1 MLGVRRVIS
10 TIVTMAES
18 YPDHDI
24 EVTRVERRTNASLVR
39 RLLAESRHHDAVIV
53 FGAVGFRD
61 AYSDLI
67 AAAILGKRGHTVI
80 VTECI
85 WEPTS
90 RSFERLLGF
99 RPQTSHDRSPPQRP
113 AFRAAVKLIDAPSV
127 HYCVESTHEL
137 RLFPTVWGVDPSR
150 VHFTPFCYWIDDTK
164 PSVVADGTV
173 FAGGDSLRD
182 YRALLAAASSVDA
195 KFVVATHLPLAMVP
209 ANVKAGPL
217 PSREFDA
224 AFRAAAVVVVPLVED
239 SLRAA
244 GQQTYLSAMALGK
257 PLVVTDSPGVR
268 DYVRNGETGLIVQL
282 DEPAEM
288 AQAIRWLLD
297 PSNAPEVAAMTGRA
311 QAIARANYGREAY
324 FGRLFELVNELSG
337 AA

>member
-1 MLGVRRVIS
+1 MRRVLS
-10 TIVTMAES
+10 TIVTMGEF

-24 EVTRVERRTNASLVR
+24 EVTRVERKTNASLVR
-39 RLLAESRHHDAVIV
+39 RLLAESAHHDATIV

-67 AAAILGKRGHTVI
+67 AAAILGKRRRTVI

-99 RPQTSHDRSPPQRP
+99 RPQASHDRSPPQRR
-113 AFRAAVKLIDAPSV
+113 AFRSAVKLIDSPSV

-137 RLFPTVWGVDPSR
+137 RLFPSVWGVDPAR

-164 PSVVADGTV
+164 TPPAAGGTV

-182 YRALLAAASSVDA
+182 YRALLGAATSVDA
-195 KFVVATHLPLAMVP
+195 KFVVGTHLPLAAVP
-209 ANVKAGPL
+209 PNVEAGPL
-217 PSREFDA
+217 SSANFDA
-224 AFRAAAVVVVPLVED
+224 AFRAAAVVVVPLAAD

-268 DYVRNGETGLIVQL
+268 DYVRDRDTGLIVPPDDPAQL
-282 DEPAEM
+282 AT
-288 AQAIRWLLD
+288 AIRWLLD

-311 QAIARANYGREAY
+311 RDVARARYSREAY
-324 FGRLFELVNELSG
+324 FGRLFDLVNELSE
-337 AA
+337 ADR